1 VIIKDVMY
9 RNTLKDVHLLD
20 RIVRFVIANTGNYIS
35 PYRISGTLN
44 VGTKD
49 AMIKSDT
56 VTSYLGMLERAYII
70 YQVPRYDIRGKEILR
85 TMYKYYVVDT
95 GMRNMLLG
103 YTDHDLGHVLETV
116 VYFELLRRGYQVFV
130 GRWYD
135 KEVDFLAVRQDE
147 KKYLQVTLSLLNEE
161 VRAREFAPLLA
172 IQDNYE
178 KILLSMDKSY
188 ITDHEG
194 IRYMNIIDFLMGKD

>member
-1 VIIKDVMY
+1 
-9 RNTLKDVHLLD
+9 
-20 RIVRFVIANTGNYIS
+20 
-35 PYRISGTLN
+35 
-44 VGTKD
+44 
-49 AMIKSDT
+49 MIKSDT
-56 VTSYLGMLERAYII
+56 VASYLGMLERIYII
-70 YQVPRYDIRGKEILR
+70 YQVTRFDIRGKEILR

-130 GRWYD
+130 GRGYD

-147 KKYLQVTLSLLNEE
+147 KKYFRVTLSLPNKE
-161 VRAREFAPLLA
+161 VRARELAPLLV

-178 KILLSMDKSY
+178 KMVLSMDKSY
-188 ITDHEG
+188 ITDHED
-194 IRYMNIIDFLMGKD
+194 IRGTRP